1 LCQFFSFFI
10 HLDSYHPDRKGVSD
24 FYKYTFLIGPFN
36 SEVQQKH
43 LDKTSKKALFK
54 EKIVN
59 IFIQRM
65 IKRKYS

>member
-1 LCQFFSFFI
+1 
-10 HLDSYHPDRKGVSD
+10 
-24 FYKYTFLIGPFN
+24 
-36 SEVQQKH
+36 VQQKQ
-43 LDKTSKKALFK
+43 LDKTSKKAFFK